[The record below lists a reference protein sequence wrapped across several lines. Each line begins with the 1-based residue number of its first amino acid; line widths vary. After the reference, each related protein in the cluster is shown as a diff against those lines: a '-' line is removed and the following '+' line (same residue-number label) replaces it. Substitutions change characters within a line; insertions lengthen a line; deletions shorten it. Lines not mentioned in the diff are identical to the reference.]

1 MSMVP
6 QGYAGASCTLLI
18 VPAVAKD
25 AAAATERPVPSTE
38 PPMARVQQQD
48 RLMPVA
54 NVSRIMRRAL
64 PPHAKIS
71 EEAKEAVQDCVSEF
85 ISFITGEANERCH
98 KDHRKTLTAEDIVWA
113 MTNLGFEDY
122 VGPLEAFLHR
132 MRDSEGG
139 GGFGGRGSCRGSP
152 LSPYGLPGVYRRPPA
167 PTLQAPPQAYAP
179 RPVPRPVSVP
189 PSSAAP
195 YFAGGELRR
204 SMVPYYGGSAF
215 QVGGSGHRG
224 AFQAG
229 GSGHRGA
236 FQAGGSGHRG
246 AFQAGGSHRGFYT
259 DEAASSSSNG
269 AAAPPAPHAGWR
281 N

>member
-1 MSMVP
+1 MVP
-6 QGYAGASCTLLI
+6 QGPNAGASCTLLT

-38 PPMARVQQQD
+38 PPVARVQQQD

-152 LSPYGLPGVYRRPPA
+152 LSLYGLPGVYRRPRA

-215 QVGGSGHRG
+215 QAGGSHRG
-224 AFQAG
+224 AFQA
-229 GSGHRGA
+229 R
-236 FQAGGSGHRG
+236 GSGHRG

-269 AAAPPAPHAGWR
+269 AAPALAPRDGWR